1 MIAPVRLSTRIAA
14 RRLPVLTRGYA
25 TPTPPPP
32 RDAKRDPAADEALH
46 AQQGAPARGGG
57 GGGGGSGIAIA
68 LVLVAAGVGGWYF
81 YQNTGTRSVE
91 YEARQAAEH
100 AGQAA
105 VNVRF
110 VRFF

>member
-1 MIAPVRLSTRIAA
+1 MLAPARLSTRVAA

-46 AQQGAPARGGG
+46 AQQGANAPA

-105 VNVRF
+105 VNVSL
-110 VRFF
+110 